1 MFPELVS
8 IAMCFVCLKKNEE
21 DELVWAGEH
30 TYHMARCQK
39 RVFPTPFLKVYVTIQ
54 MRFMHGIGLQPV

>member
-1 MFPELVS
+1 MTESRLS
-8 IAMCFVCLKKNEE
+8 IMRMCFVCLKKN
-21 DELVWAGEH
+21 AGEH
-30 TYHMARCQK
+30 PYHMARCQK